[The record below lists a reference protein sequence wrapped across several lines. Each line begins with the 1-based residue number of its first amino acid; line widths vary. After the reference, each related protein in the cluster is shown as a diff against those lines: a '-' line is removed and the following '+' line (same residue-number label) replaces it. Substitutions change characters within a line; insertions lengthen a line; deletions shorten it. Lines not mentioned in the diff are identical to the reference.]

1 MALVLALGPASLWS
15 NIDFCGVTRH
25 TPTTVSQT
33 EENTRKRR
41 ILRPSPK
48 VEKMMQPLTVGQF
61 DKMLDR
67 AIKKP
72 VRKPSP
78 KSR

>member
-1 MALVLALGPASLWS
+1 MS
-15 NIDFCGVTRH
+15 D
-25 TPTTVSQT
+25 T
-33 EENTRKRR
+33 ETRKRR

-61 DKMLDR
+61 DLMLDR
-67 AIKKP
+67 VIKKP
-72 VRKPSP
+72 ARKPSP